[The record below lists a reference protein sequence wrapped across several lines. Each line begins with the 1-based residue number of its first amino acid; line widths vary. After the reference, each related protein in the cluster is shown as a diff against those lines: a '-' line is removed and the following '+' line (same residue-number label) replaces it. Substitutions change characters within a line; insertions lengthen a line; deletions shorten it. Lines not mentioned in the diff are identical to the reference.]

1 MAPTTACFKGE
12 LHFDLTFTLLGK
24 SVTRKAKVVY
34 EHTPEWP
41 YYDLRKQAE
50 FKGWGSTRYHIELAA
65 VPEVYESDG
74 WKKAAPEWF
83 QTEDMVHGGVLTE
96 EIWEAVDDAIDEKC
110 KAEDAERRGAGCALQ
125 LLIAVKTGWSLYSWE
140 PHGSLA
146 LAWLMQPHGHL
157 AGSSRASLA
166 KRKIQT
172 DPLPNSLSRAYCVE
186 ILNDQSVRHES
197 PSSRPG
203 MFPSRSPPR
212 IR

>member
-1 MAPTTACFKGE
+1 MAPTTASFKGE

-110 KAEDAERRGAGCALQ
+110 KAEDAERRGAGGR
-125 LLIAVKTGWSLYSWE
+125 KT
-140 PHGSLA
+140 
-146 LAWLMQPHGHL
+146 
-157 AGSSRASLA
+157 
-166 KRKIQT
+166 
-172 DPLPNSLSRAYCVE
+172 
-186 ILNDQSVRHES
+186 
-197 PSSRPG
+197 RP
-203 MFPSRSPPR
+203 RS
-212 IR
+212 